1 MPTPGEFEIIAR
13 YFTRSTPARGVELGI
28 GDDAAIVVPD
38 GALVIA
44 CDMLVA
50 GTHFPETLPARAIGH
65 RALAVNLSDLAAMG
79 ARPRWATLALSLPAV
94 EPDWLEDF
102 AAGLFA
108 LAERYEVA
116 LVGGD
121 TTRGPLT
128 MTVTVLGDAAA
139 VPLLRS
145 GGQVGDRVFV
155 SGTLGDAAAALWPL
169 GRRGSGFADE
179 GSDGD
184 DGGGESPC
192 GARAA
197 AEAALVE
204 RFSLPEPRVAL
215 GLGLA
220 GLAHAAIDISDG
232 LVADLGHICAQ
243 SDCGAEIDLALLPVS
258 DALVSLHPGEDVEDF
273 ALHGGDDYE
282 LCFTVA
288 PGDVERALAVAAECG
303 TRVTAIGELTAEP
316 GLRGRRDGASTPL
329 DARGF
334 VHF

>member
-13 YFTRSTPARGVELGI
+13 YFTRPSAARGVELGI
-28 GDDAAIVVPD
+28 GDDAAILVPD
-38 GALVIA
+38 GPLAIA

-50 GTHFPETLPARAIGH
+50 GTHFPEALPGRAIGH

-79 ARPRWATLALSLPAV
+79 ARPRWATLALSLPVV

-108 LAERYEVA
+108 LADRYGVA

-139 VPLLRS
+139 RPLLRS
-145 GGQVGDRVFV
+145 GGRPGDRIFV
-155 SGTLGDAAAALWPL
+155 SGTLGDAAAALEPL
-169 GRRGSGFADE
+169 GRREPPGRADA
-179 GSDGD
+179 
-184 DGGGESPC
+184 GGGESPC

-197 AEAALVE
+197 AEAVLIE
-204 RFSLPEPRVAL
+204 RFSWPEPRVAL
-215 GLGLA
+215 GLALTGLA
-220 GLAHAAIDISDG
+220 RAAIDISDG
-232 LVADLGHICAQ
+232 LVADLGHICTQ
-243 SDCGAEIDLALLPVS
+243 SGCGALVDLARLPVS
-258 DALVSLHPGEDVEDF
+258 TELASLHASQDAEEF
-273 ALHGGDDYE
+273 ALYGGDDYE
-282 LCFTVA
+282 LCFAVSPDA
-288 PGDVERALAVAAECG
+288 VDRVVERAAECG
-303 TRVTAIGELTAEP
+303 TPVTGIGELTAEP
-316 GLRGRRDGASTPL
+316 GIRGLRDGESAAL